1 MKRKDGG
8 YILFEVI
15 IAVTIFSLAIV
26 GLMRVLDTSLN
37 SANYFAC
44 DTAIRY
50 GLQSILTEA
59 RHRDLGNMILVQRDE
74 AMGVEYRTEVEPLQL
89 ASDSGGALSGLY
101 ILRATATYDGEQEVA
116 EVWIY
121 EGEDDE

>member
-1 MKRKDGG
+1 MRRQQGG

-26 GLMRVLDTSLN
+26 GLMRVLDTSLQ
-37 SANYFAC
+37 SANYFAR

-59 RHRDLGNMILVQRDE
+59 RHQELENMVLVQRDE

-89 ASDSGGALSGLY
+89 ASDSGSSLSGLY
-101 ILRATATYDGEQEVA
+101 VLRATASYEGEQEVA
-116 EVWIY
+116 EIWIY
-121 EGEDDE
+121 QEEENE